1 MPQVATTLS
10 VDEAIR
16 DRRSVRA
23 YAPGTLD
30 RATVR
35 SLLEAAVLAPTA
47 VHEEPWAFVV
57 IQDRKLLQRLSDRA
71 KPLFVAEARRARL
84 DRGGHAL
91 EKFTLPEFDIFYDAG
106 TLIVICAKVDGPF
119 VAADCWL
126 AAENL
131 MLAAQAKGL
140 GTCVVGSALG
150 GLNLPEVKNELGIPV
165 GYTAVVPIIVGL
177 PAGPTPATSRKA
189 PKILAWK

>member
-1 MPQVATTLS
+1 MLS

-16 DRRSVRA
+16 ERRSVRA
-23 YAPGTLD
+23 YARGPVD

-57 IQDRKLLQRLSDRA
+57 IQDRKLLRRVSDRA

-84 DRGGHAL
+84 DHGGHAL

-106 TLIVICAKVDGPF
+106 TLIVICARVDGPF

-131 MLAAQAKGL
+131 MLAAQARGL

-150 GLNLPEVKNELGIPV
+150 ALGLPEVKNELGIPS
-165 GYTAVVPIIVGL
+165 GYTAIAPIVVGV
-177 PAGPTPATSRKA
+177 PARPAPPTSRKA
-189 PKILAWK
+189 PMILAWK

>member
-1 MPQVATTLS
+1 MLS

-16 DRRSVRA
+16 ERRSVRA
-23 YAPGTLD
+23 YARETLD

-57 IQDRKLLQRLSDRA
+57 IQDRKLLERLSDRA
-71 KPLFVAEARRARL
+71 KPLFLAEARRARL
-84 DRGGHAL
+84 DHGGHAL
-91 EKFTLPEFDIFYDAG
+91 EMFTRPEFDIFYDAG
-106 TLIVICAKVDGPF
+106 TLIVICAKIDGPF

-150 GLNLPEVKNELGIPV
+150 ALNHPDVRPELGIPA
-165 GYTAVVPIIVGL
+165 GYTAVAPIVVGVP
-177 PAGPTPATSRKA
+177 ARATPATSRKP